1 MKWPLTSV
9 LIKTYKEM
17 EKIAKK
23 KSWRTLV
30 FALGV
35 VLLVGGGI
43 FITCQKEANVEVLDS
58 QQDHGVEYPIPEGAK
73 ALIMDVHFYKDLY
86 PDYEDP
92 LGGKGDMLILDPAA
106 ASYYLPH
113 DIKHYEEYARLIKG
127 AGEVYPRKFNLLKIT
142 VGHDTRGVGAIP
154 IIKVERPTQEEYEK
168 HLDWYIK
175 ANSGAESTVSIRS
188 ARSLAV
194 SMPLSR
200 AQQFF
205 SQFERISCANNPNQ
219 CPCIPFQYATDGC
232 YARAHYMRKL
242 KAWKEYPIP
251 ENAVVSLDDIRFV
264 RKGSEPWEGWFDTK
278 GKGDPVSFGGA
289 NLYYLPKDIKNYEY
303 YRTLLQG
310 DGISKYNILKYT
322 LGEYDY
328 EIGAYPIIRVELPK
342 PADREWFER
351 SYEPIQTSAARTRS
365 AVTMTLARAR

>member
-1 MKWPLTSV
+1 MKNSPGFPFSFIILAIAMKWPLTLV

-17 EKIAKK
+17 EKIVKK

-92 LGGKGDMLILDPAA
+92 LGEKGDMLILDPAA

-142 VGHDTRGVGAIP
+142 IGRDTRGVGAIP
-154 IIKVERPTQEEYEK
+154 IIKVERPTPEEYEK
-168 HLDWYIK
+168 YLDWYIK
-175 ANSGAESTVSIRS
+175 ANSGVKSTVSTRS

-200 AQQFF
+200 VQQFF

-219 CPCIPFQYATDGC
+219 CPCIRFQYATDGC
-232 YARAHYMRKL
+232 YARTHYMGKL
-242 KAWKEYPIP
+242 KA
-251 ENAVVSLDDIRFV
+251 
-264 RKGSEPWEGWFDTK
+264 
-278 GKGDPVSFGGA
+278 
-289 NLYYLPKDIKNYEY
+289 
-303 YRTLLQG
+303 
-310 DGISKYNILKYT
+310 
-322 LGEYDY
+322 
-328 EIGAYPIIRVELPK
+328 
-342 PADREWFER
+342 
-351 SYEPIQTSAARTRS
+351 
-365 AVTMTLARAR
+365 

>member
-1 MKWPLTSV
+1 M
-9 LIKTYKEM
+9 YKDM
-17 EKIAKK
+17 ERIAKR

-30 FALGV
+30 LALGI

-43 FITCQKEANVEVLDS
+43 FIACQKEANVEVLDS
-58 QQDHGVEYPIPEGAK
+58 QQDHGVEYPIPEGTK

-106 ASYYLPH
+106 ASYYLPR
-113 DIKHYEEYARLIKG
+113 DIKHYEEYARLIRG
-127 AGEVYPRKFNLLKIT
+127 AEESHPHKFNLLKIT
-142 VGHDTRGVGAIP
+142 IGRDTRGVGAIP

-175 ANSGAESTVSIRS
+175 ANSGAESTASTRS

-219 CPCIPFQYATDGC
+219 CPCIPFQYATDGY
-232 YARAHYMRKL
+232 YARAHYMGKL
-242 KAWKEYPIP
+242 K
-251 ENAVVSLDDIRFV
+251 V
-264 RKGSEPWEGWFDTK
+264 
-278 GKGDPVSFGGA
+278 
-289 NLYYLPKDIKNYEY
+289 
-303 YRTLLQG
+303 
-310 DGISKYNILKYT
+310 
-322 LGEYDY
+322 
-328 EIGAYPIIRVELPK
+328 
-342 PADREWFER
+342 
-351 SYEPIQTSAARTRS
+351 
-365 AVTMTLARAR
+365 